1 VSEARH
7 EAVKIQW
14 VTETVKR
21 AEALLDVSR
30 DLNMSEQAKDL
41 EEIISVVDRPLE
53 KLMSYVALLH

>member
-1 VSEARH
+1 V
-7 EAVKIQW
+7 
-14 VTETVKR
+14 VTEIVKR

-30 DLNMSEQAKDL
+30 DLNMSELAKDL

>member
-1 VSEARH
+1 VSRGTARGRKDT
-7 EAVKIQW
+7 V
-14 VTETVKR
+14 VTEIVKR